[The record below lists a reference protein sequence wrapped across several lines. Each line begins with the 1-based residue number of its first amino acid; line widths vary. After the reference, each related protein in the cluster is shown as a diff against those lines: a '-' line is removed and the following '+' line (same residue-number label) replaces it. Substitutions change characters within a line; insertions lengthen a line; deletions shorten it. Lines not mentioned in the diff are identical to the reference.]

1 MMKIGLK
8 IVLLFSFIALVAFAC
23 KRKDNV
29 PDEPQIIFKDFLV
42 LGDSAKLI
50 IKFTDGD
57 GDLGLSDSDTEPPY
71 DFNTFITYYEKQNG
85 TFVARDLPF
94 PFNYRIPVLN
104 NSGRKKELNGELQIT
119 IAPTYY
125 DPFSSYDTIKYS
137 IYIQD
142 KALNKSNVIET
153 NEIVVPR

>member
-1 MMKIGLK
+1 MKNGFK
-8 IVLLFSFIALVAFAC
+8 IVLFFTCVAFFAFSC
-23 KRKDNV
+23 KRNNNV
-29 PDEPQIIFKDFLV
+29 PNEPQITYKDFLV

-57 GDLGLSDSDTEPPY
+57 GDLGLSDSDIDPPY
-71 DFNTFITYYEKQNG
+71 DYNTFITYYEKVNG
-85 TFVARDLPF
+85 TFVPRELTF

-104 NSGRKKELNGELQIT
+104 TSNRKKELNGELQIT

-125 DPFSSYDTIKYS
+125 DPFSKRDTIKYS

-142 KALNKSNVIET
+142 RALNKSNIIET
-153 NEIVVPR
+153 KEIVVKR